1 MLLSLLALLLLALSA
16 CAQDVIH
23 GRTVAVVDGDT
34 IKVLTAEK
42 QLLRIRLGF
51 IDAPE
56 SGQAFGQRARQTMSE
71 LVFDRD
77 VELRF
82 HTVERYGRLVCAV
95 FVDGTDVGLELVK
108 VGLAWVY
115 EHYLPEASSEIQQS
129 YTAAEAAAWAS
140 EWASGSRTM
149 QSRLGRGADWNE
161 LNSEHHERATE

>member
-1 MLLSLLALLLLALSA
+1 MVTAT
-16 CAQDVIH
+16 VPR
-23 GRTVAVVDGDT
+23 GTVAVVDGDM

-82 HTVERYGRLVCAV
+82 HTVERYGRLVCRCFRRWHRRRPGA
-95 FVDGTDVGLELVK
+95 G
-108 VGLAWVY
+108 
-115 EHYLPEASSEIQQS
+115 Q
-129 YTAAEAAAWAS
+129 
-140 EWASGSRTM
+140 SRT
-149 QSRLGRGADWNE
+149 SLGV
-161 LNSEHHERATE
+161 